1 MVTIENGVVVEVT
14 IPKDT
19 LPQGAELKAEIL
31 TNDNESYADA
41 QTVLNEQNVAAD
53 GFAVV
58 DIRFEY
64 EEEEVEPV
72 QTVNVKINAVGL
84 LPENTDSETVV
95 IQHLKENEDNTTT
108 VEVVAA
114 AEQTEEKAI
123 EEGNALVEGESFVAT
138 FSVESFSKFVIY
150 WHNSGVNTTTIKYV
164 DENNNEIEVIDP
176 PTDFTIDSSNYDT
189 ISLNSIIRQA
199 VGAYEYDHAE
209 ISFSIDEPRERVK
222 DLRVIYK
229 YGGYLLQTTPN
240 GKDWDGVGQT
250 AVIYLMYKRQHRE
263 IRIEDDVMN
272 TGSLKVVLPES
283 MSSGDVREYHWFI
296 ADSEGSQYKPVEEY
310 YPTAA
315 VLHGYSGFEDGK
327 DSLFVARVGARK
339 WFKVQ
344 VTTND
349 GEVIESI
356 PFKVAYYDE
365 LQNGT
370 FETPYVGPGT
380 PGFQVFENTWFVQA
394 LNGTEGLHWR
404 TTGSD
409 HKIEIAK
416 GTTDRNNVC
425 NTVHST
431 QFAELN
437 CEAVGALYQDVL
449 TDPGTTLHWSLWH
462 SGRNNKQ
469 GKKETMQVVITG
481 AKGLTEDWNP
491 AGQVH
496 PNGEVEATVSDGAN
510 SWNYYT
516 SDGDG
521 YTVPEGQHITRFY
534 FISSGAGL
542 NDTHGNLLDD
552 IGFGRNV
559 PQPKPKT
566 GNLLIDKT
574 VTGLEKGTVIPAN
587 AFTFEVKNS
596 KGEVIET
603 VQLPST
609 ETIAK
614 GRLEK
619 FQFVIA
625 DLVPG
630 EYTVSEQISAAIAD
644 HTLVK
649 INDVLD
655 PQSAVDV
662 KSTVV
667 EEKTAAVSF
676 NDAYAVNKTTLTI
689 QKNF

>member
-84 LPENTDSETVV
+84 LPENTDPETVV

-272 TGSLKVVLPES
+272 TGSLKALRS
-283 MSSGDVREYHWFI
+283 TD
-296 ADSEGSQYKPVEEY
+296 A
-310 YPTAA
+310 
-315 VLHGYSGFEDGK
+315 
-327 DSLFVARVGARK
+327 
-339 WFKVQ
+339 
-344 VTTND
+344 
-349 GEVIESI
+349 
-356 PFKVAYYDE
+356 
-365 LQNGT
+365 
-370 FETPYVGPGT
+370 
-380 PGFQVFENTWFVQA
+380 A
-394 LNGTEGLHWR
+394 LN
-404 TTGSD
+404 
-409 HKIEIAK
+409 K
-416 GTTDRNNVC
+416 
-425 NTVHST
+425 VHIRS
-431 QFAELN
+431 
-437 CEAVGALYQDVL
+437 
-449 TDPGTTLHWSLWH
+449 SL
-462 SGRNNKQ
+462 
-469 GKKETMQVVITG
+469 
-481 AKGLTEDWNP
+481 
-491 AGQVH
+491 
-496 PNGEVEATVSDGAN
+496 
-510 SWNYYT
+510 
-516 SDGDG
+516 
-521 YTVPEGQHITRFY
+521 
-534 FISSGAGL
+534 
-542 NDTHGNLLDD
+542 
-552 IGFGRNV
+552 
-559 PQPKPKT
+559 
-566 GNLLIDKT
+566 
-574 VTGLEKGTVIPAN
+574 
-587 AFTFEVKNS
+587 
-596 KGEVIET
+596 
-603 VQLPST
+603 
-609 ETIAK
+609 
-614 GRLEK
+614 
-619 FQFVIA
+619 
-625 DLVPG
+625 
-630 EYTVSEQISAAIAD
+630 
-644 HTLVK
+644 
-649 INDVLD
+649 
-655 PQSAVDV
+655 
-662 KSTVV
+662 
-667 EEKTAAVSF
+667 
-676 NDAYAVNKTTLTI
+676 
-689 QKNF
+689 